1 MGVNSFVAMV
11 MEHKIFKARTVPFT
25 LRAKVECELD
35 RLARDGVLEKV
46 PFCDWGAPIV
56 AVRGL
61 QSDSQPHR
69 TVPPAEAGGHL
80 SHLVRGAALHDT
92 RPHAHL
98 KPAPSQRRIAQVRHN

>member
-11 MEHKIFKARTVPFT
+11 MKHKIFKAGTVPFT

-46 PFCDWGAPIV
+46 PYCDWGAPIV

-69 TVPPAEAGGHL
+69 TVPL
-80 SHLVRGAALHDT
+80 
-92 RPHAHL
+92 L
-98 KPAPSQRRIAQVRHN
+98 KPEDILATLSGGQLFLTLDLTHT